1 MNLRVLEV
9 LAAVVCFVIF
19 VLLLVVLPDLMVGM
33 EGFAYVAALAV
44 FISSLGI
51 AGYLIDRMV
60 M

>member
-1 MNLRVLEV
+1 M
-9 LAAVVCFVIF
+9 LAAVVCFVLF

-51 AGYLIDRMV
+51 AGYLIDRMIV
-60 M
+60 

>member
-1 MNLRVLEV
+1 M
-9 LAAVVCFVIF
+9 CFVIF
-19 VLLLVVLPDLMVGM
+19 VLLLVVLPDLMAGM

-51 AGYLIDRMV
+51 AGYLLDRMV